1 MRFSVKAKLASAFGA
16 IIILSA
22 ITCGVAYVSL
32 GELATTS
39 RNLVSRADRM
49 DKAAQLQAAV
59 LYEVRAQKNMILSSS
74 DADISRHADSIK
86 KFSADAA
93 RLREEIYAGASE
105 AGKTLMNKFST
116 EYEKVSK
123 VDDEIIGLTKLNS
136 SEHAI
141 QYWKSEGAI
150 AVKACNDVLDAELAK
165 LERASSSVEAL
176 KATSTLQ
183 VVRMHLERTGKLL
196 RDAFA
201 ASDLDGLNAALAA
214 LKDQLDAALNATQQ
228 AAAAATL
235 PPAIR
240 RTNVSAAVRQGAAR
254 RSNTPRKSSARAATS
269 APPRCR

>member
-1 MRFSVKAKLASAFGA
+1 
-16 IIILSA
+16 
-22 ITCGVAYVSL
+22 
-32 GELATTS
+32 
-39 RNLVSRADRM
+39 
-49 DKAAQLQAAV
+49 
-59 LYEVRAQKNMILSSS
+59 MILSSS

-183 VVRMHLERTGKLL
+183 VVRMHLEEP
-196 RDAFA
+196 
-201 ASDLDGLNAALAA
+201 ASFSE
-214 LKDQLDAALNATQQ
+214 TPS
-228 AAAAATL
+228 
-235 PPAIR
+235 PPAIS
-240 RTNVSAAVRQGAAR
+240 TA
-254 RSNTPRKSSARAATS
+254 
-269 APPRCR
+269 